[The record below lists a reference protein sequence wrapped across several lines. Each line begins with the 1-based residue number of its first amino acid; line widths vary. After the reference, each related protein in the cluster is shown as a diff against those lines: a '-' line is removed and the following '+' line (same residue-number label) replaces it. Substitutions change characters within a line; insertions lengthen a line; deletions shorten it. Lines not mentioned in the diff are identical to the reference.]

1 MVKNVTADS
10 IGIRLLRREIRELEI
25 KLEEIEKRSEG
36 TTDLF
41 FVLGGHDVEIKL
53 ENRIEELE
61 SLGYEYQKGW
71 ND

>member
-1 MVKNVTADS
+1 MTADS

>member
-25 KLEEIEKRSEG
+25 KLEEIKKRSEG

>member
-25 KLEEIEKRSEG
+25 KLEEIKKRSEG
-36 TTDLF
+36 TTDMF
-41 FVLGGHDVEIKL
+41 FVLGGHDVELKL
-53 ENRIEELE
+53 ENRIEKLK
-61 SLGYEYQKGW
+61 SLGYEYKEGW